1 MENAAFFVSRDG
13 DPGGRLHS
21 TENSWDK
28 SGRQRHCEQKYAF
41 TQLSS
46 YLVSHSYPFYFAAV
60 CCWFSNG
67 RLFGYVYCMSDSVP
81 MLMTVLYFSSK
92 AL

>member
-1 MENAAFFVSRDG
+1 MLLSISFVPGDG

-21 TENSWDK
+21 TENSWDQ

-46 YLVSHSYPFYFAAV
+46 YLVSYSYHFTLLQFAV
-60 CCWFSNG
+60 GS
-67 RLFGYVYCMSDSVP
+67 
-81 MLMTVLYFSSK
+81 LMDDYLGKFI
-92 AL
+92 ACLILCLC